1 MVDLQLSLLI
11 CCMKGVLE
19 VASDSL
25 LAELFLNSVD
35 NRHDSLDVAVENIA
49 DLQALKRNLAIV
61 FWLAIVGEDNA
72 QALICDIVDDGGE
85 VLVRGDVRG
94 ARVARAHICQTRVQ
108 LG

>member
-25 LAELFLNSVD
+25 LAELFLDSVD

-61 FWLAIVGEDNA
+61 FWLAIVGEHNA

-85 VLVRGDVRG
+85 VLVR
-94 ARVARAHICQTRVQ
+94 
-108 LG
+108 